1 MEFSSDSSMGSE
13 SEVEITGASGPPTTA
28 ALKRKTRCI
37 TRKIPLSKAGLTVAE
52 RSLRSS
58 TPKGGSKVHG
68 ASAHPITAR
77 VESATAG
84 PQDEKEAV
92 QGLSQMR
99 GEVAPPRSRFGAKA
113 AVSLRPSFTLRQSG
127 G

>member
-1 MEFSSDSSMGSE
+1 ME
-13 SEVEITGASGPPTTA
+13 IIGASGPPTA
-28 ALKRKTRCI
+28 AAPKRKTRRV
-37 TRKIPLSKAGLTVAE
+37 TRKILLSKAGLTVAE

-92 QGLSQMR
+92 QGLSQMC
-99 GEVAPPRSRFGAKA
+99 GEVTPPRSGLGVKA
-113 AVSLRPSFTLRQSG
+113 AVPLRPSFTLRWSG